1 MLYHGNEAGMWGADD
16 PDDRKPMMWEDLEFD
31 VEKTH
36 PLPGWTRPADEVK
49 FDPEMFAYFQ
59 KLISIRNSNIA
70 LRRGDFKAVL
80 IDDKRELYGFER
92 NYKENKV
99 IVLINNGPAMADVE
113 LDMSLS
119 DVEYLDA
126 LTDKIYS
133 VKNNKL
139 QLALNSKEGL
149 ILLQNGK

>member
-1 MLYHGNEAGMWGADD
+1 M
-16 PDDRKPMMWEDLEFD
+16 
-31 VEKTH
+31 
-36 PLPGWTRPADEVK
+36 
-49 FDPEMFAYFQ
+49 
-59 KLISIRNSNIA
+59 ISIRNSNIA

-139 QLALNSKEGL
+139 QLTLNSKEGL